1 MMGKGLLIV
10 ISGPSGAGK
19 GTICKRLLEKNP
31 QIMAS
36 ISATTRAPRSG
47 EEEGVNYFFIDHNR
61 FKNMINNDQLLEYAE
76 VYGNYYGTPKKYVIE
91 NLEKGNDVLLE
102 IDIEGALQIK
112 EKFAEGIFVFILPP
126 SLQELKSRIINRGTE
141 TEEDIN
147 TRYGS
152 ARGEINQVIKYDYVV
167 INDDVE
173 RARADIE
180 AIIRAENCK
189 VLRVH
194 EEIKLRF

>member
-1 MMGKGLLIV
+1 MGKGLLIV

-19 GTICKRLLEKNP
+19 GTICKRLLETNP

-36 ISATTRAPRSG
+36 ISATTRRPRQG
-47 EEEGVNYFFIDHNR
+47 EENGVNYFFIDHDR
-61 FKNMINNDQLLEYAE
+61 FENMITKGDLLEYAK
-76 VYGNYYGTPKKYVIE
+76 VYGNYYGTPKDYVIE

-112 EKFAEGIFVFILPP
+112 EKYREGIFVFILPP
-126 SLQELKSRIINRGTE
+126 SLEELKSRIINRGTE
-141 TEEDIN
+141 TEEDIKK
-147 TRYGS
+147 RYGS
-152 ARGEINQVIKYDYVV
+152 AMSEISQVIKYDYVV
-167 INDDVE
+167 INDDID
-173 RARADIE
+173 RAKEDIE